1 MMGKLEHILISTV
14 IVDDVDD
21 DDDDFAGDLMG
32 INWCAL
38 ISWTELQHSLLRQS
52 PKPSAQAAL
61 LLLLLLLMMLL
72 V

>member
-14 IVDDVDD
+14 IVDDVD

-52 PKPSAQAAL
+52 PKPPAQAA

>member
-1 MMGKLEHILISTV
+1 MGKLEHILISTV
-14 IVDDVDD
+14 IVDDVD

-52 PKPSAQAAL
+52 PNPSAQAAL